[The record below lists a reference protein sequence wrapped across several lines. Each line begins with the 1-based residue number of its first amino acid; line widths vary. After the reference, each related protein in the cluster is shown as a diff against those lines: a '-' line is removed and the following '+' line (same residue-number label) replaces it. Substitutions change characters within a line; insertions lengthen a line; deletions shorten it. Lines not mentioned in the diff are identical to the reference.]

1 MSKLWIAGVVLG
13 LVVANTAQGADHKR
27 TSTITSLEPKLC
39 KVIKRHPD
47 GNTLEC
53 PGISGYPVYF
63 AEGDLRAFLSF
74 GSKPETRRAAQQT
87 PGPFNT
93 PFEKGHRRA
102 TIEWR
107 IVKRFGR
114 ELPHATIVRYFISR
128 DGQKSQALVV
138 TRVTDKEACHVAYI
152 DATANAD
159 AIMLARRIADEV
171 APKFDCKNEPSIE
184 GKAGLLGG

>member
-1 MSKLWIAGVVLG
+1 MSKLRIAGLMLG
-13 LVVANTAQGADHKR
+13 LVVAGAAEGADHKR

-47 GNTLEC
+47 GNAHEC
-53 PGISGYPVYF
+53 PGLPGYPVYF

-74 GSKPETRRAAQQT
+74 GPKPGARRAATQT

-93 PFEKGHRRA
+93 PFEKGGRRA

-114 ELPHATIVRYFISR
+114 DLPHATIVRYFASR
-128 DGQKSQALVV
+128 DGSKSQVLVV
-138 TRVTDKEACHVAYI
+138 TRITEKEACHVAYI
-152 DATANAD
+152 DATVNAD
-159 AIMLARRIADEV
+159 AIMLARRIADEL
-171 APKFDCKNEPSIE
+171 APKFECTNEPRIE
-184 GKAGLLGG
+184 GKPGLLGG